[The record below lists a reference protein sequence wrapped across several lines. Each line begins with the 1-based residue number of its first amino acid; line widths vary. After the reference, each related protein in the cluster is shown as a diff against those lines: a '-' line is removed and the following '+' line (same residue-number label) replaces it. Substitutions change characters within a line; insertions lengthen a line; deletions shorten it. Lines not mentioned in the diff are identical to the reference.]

1 MRSTRLNVPLLAFV
15 LVTLAG
21 CATAEEWENWK
32 SSPAHFASTSHMEFS
47 MRNRLGKTPQV
58 TREDIARARAE
69 GWWGKSVTV
78 AQEAILER

>member
-1 MRSTRLNVPLLAFV
+1 MRSTRLNVPLLALV
-15 LVTLAG
+15 VVTLAG
-21 CATAEEWENWK
+21 CATKEEWENWK

-58 TREDIARARAE
+58 TREDIARAREE

>member
-1 MRSTRLNVPLLAFV
+1 MRRTRLNVPLLALV

-21 CATAEEWENWK
+21 CATSDEWENWK
-32 SSPAHFASTSHMEFS
+32 SSPAHFASTAHMEFS
-47 MRNRLGKTPQV
+47 MRNRVGKTPQV
-58 TREDIARARAE
+58 RREDITAAREE

>member
-1 MRSTRLNVPLLAFV
+1 MRRTRLNVSLLALV

-21 CATAEEWENWK
+21 CATSDEWENWK
-32 SSPAHFASTSHMEFS
+32 SSPAHFASTAHMEFS
-47 MRNRLGKTPQV
+47 MRNRVGKTPQV
-58 TREDIARARAE
+58 RREDITAAREE